1 LVERGGGVIGVNPGF
16 AAIAKW
22 SRKRRSE
29 ISGVVC
35 VCVLLVALGPLLAQQ
50 ISSRQ
55 NSAKTALN
63 AAELVRLRAE
73 WFFRQRAS
81 ANGHVPSALLLRAFA
96 HNKKM
101 IATERTFAER
111 LSARDGVP
119 LTQNSWTPLGPQPTA
134 NTMFYGNVSG
144 RVTALAVDPCDATGN
159 TVYAG
164 GADGGVW
171 LSFNALSGKPVT
183 WQPLTD
189 DQPSLATGALA
200 LVSSS
205 CQTINGHMQSQEIL
219 VGTGES
225 NYALDNIYGAGVLRS
240 MDGGQT
246 WTQDATFTSSP
257 SQGPGASGPY
267 IAALAVQ
274 PHQANPVI
282 LAAVQG
288 TDFAAGGALL
298 SGVWRSTDGGAH
310 WIRVQPDGGG
320 ATGAP
325 FNPATD
331 VRFDSSDATGNTV
344 FAALG
349 DPNGDADAG
358 AACAA
363 GPCNGVYI
371 SHDAGVTWNRV
382 AGVDSASTPSHYGS
396 ISLGLAAGSAPTSST
411 LYVAIA
417 DASTKSD
424 NLLGVLKGMG
434 IQPNGSGPAFT
445 AIYPSVSNLPDFC
458 APQCFYDMKI
468 AVMPGSAGATLF
480 AGGSAQPQLA
490 RNAFGTSSIYR
501 SLDGGSTWGD
511 VSADGSGNGTSAHV
525 DVHALKFAVESGS
538 HVLAMFVGNDGGV
551 WASQDV
557 FNSSVAPGNQHWA
570 DLNTDT
576 GNANTS
582 LNLTQFYP
590 GVSIHPST
598 DKTIF
603 GGTQGND
610 IQQYSGTLD
619 WSGALACP
627 YDGGYTAIDPQ
638 TPSTIYAACSYLG
651 GPGTLNKNTM
661 NGVPGQDGINW
672 AAIDFNNGINFSD
685 NADFIPPMVL
695 DTKNSQN
702 LYFGTYRLYQ
712 TTNAGGKWSAITSDL
727 TTDGSKNFVTTMAV
741 APSDS
746 NTIWVGTS
754 DGQVWQSSEAL
765 QGAPDIQKVNQASQP
780 ARSVTAI
787 AVDSANPKAAFV
799 SYSGFSCPGISGCD
813 GLGHIFF
820 TNNSGAAWIQ
830 VDGNLTDVPVNDIVI
845 DPTDATD
852 NTIYVATD
860 AGVYASANATAGSA
874 TTWSV
879 LQAGLPNS
887 QVMSLKLRSASRLL
901 VAATHGR
908 GAWSTVLPALP
919 GFVLTGLN
927 PASANFGGGSF
938 LLTASGDSFTA
949 TSVINFNG
957 AALATTFV
965 SATTLTAM
973 ASSAGAPCGG
983 AVPVTISDP
992 VLGTTNSLTF
1002 SVMGAPC
1009 DFSFGTVM
1017 PTSATVSPGGTANYK
1032 FSLQPVGASGSAVQL
1047 TCSIPLA
1054 GATCAF
1060 TPNPATP
1067 LAAGTSVA
1075 LAVSVPATASVRDFY
1090 GVGRFAFFRSVAREW
1105 GWGITLFMIF
1115 AICGL
1120 AAGMDSERRRRAAI
1134 AICCVGLILLVN
1146 MMAACGGGGGGGGP
1160 QPQTFEITITGTS
1173 GSFQHLTSV
1182 QVVVD

>member
-1 LVERGGGVIGVNPGF
+1 M
-16 AAIAKW
+16 
-22 SRKRRSE
+22 
-29 ISGVVC
+29 
-35 VCVLLVALGPLLAQQ
+35 PLLAQQ

-55 NSAKTALN
+55 TSPKIGVN

-81 ANGHVPSALLLRAFA
+81 ANGHVPGALLLRAFA
-96 HNKKM
+96 QNKKM
-101 IATERTFAER
+101 IASEGTFAAQ

-119 LTQNSWTPLGPQPTA
+119 LAQTSWTALGPQPTA

-159 TVYAG
+159 TLYAG

-171 LSFNALSGKPVT
+171 ATFNALSGKPVT
-183 WQPLTD
+183 WKPLTD
-189 DQPSLATGALA
+189 EQPSLATGALV

-205 CQTINGHMQSQEIL
+205 CQMINGHMQSAEIL

-246 WTQDATFTSSP
+246 WTQDATFTANA
-257 SQGPGASGPY
+257 SQGPGASGTY

-288 TDFAAGGALL
+288 TDFAAGGAPL
-298 SGVWRSTDGGAH
+298 SGVWRSTDGGAD
-310 WIRVQPDGGG
+310 WTRVQPDGGG

-331 VRFDSSDATGNTV
+331 VKFDPSDATGDTV
-344 FAALG
+344 YAALG
-349 DPNGDADAG
+349 DLHGDFDAG
-358 AACAA
+358 AACST
-363 GPCNGVYI
+363 GPCNGVYV
-371 SHDAGVTWNRV
+371 SHDAGVTWCRV
-382 AGVDSASTPSHYGS
+382 AGLDSASTPPLYGS
-396 ISLGLAAGSAPTSST
+396 ISLGLAAGSAPSSST

-424 NLLGVLKGMG
+424 NLLGVLKGTG

-445 AIYPSVSNLPDFC
+445 AIYPNASNLPDFC

-468 AVMPGSAGATLF
+468 AAVPGTAGATIF
-480 AGGSAQPQLA
+480 AGGSAQPQFA
-490 RNAFGTSSIYR
+490 KNAFGTSSIYR
-501 SLDGGSTWGD
+501 SLDGGSSWGD
-511 VSADGSGNGTSAHV
+511 VSADGSGKGTSTHV

-538 HVLAMFVGNDGGV
+538 RVLAMFVGNDGGV

-576 GNANTS
+576 GNPNTS

-610 IQQYSGTLD
+610 IQQYGGTLD
-619 WSGALACP
+619 WSAALACP
-627 YDGGYTAIDPQ
+627 YDGGYTAIDPR

-651 GPGTLNKNTM
+651 GPGTLNRNTM

-672 AAIDFNNGINFSD
+672 AAIDSNNGINFND

-712 TTNAGGKWSAITSDL
+712 TTNAGGSWSAITSDL
-727 TTDGSKNFVTTMAV
+727 TTDGSNNFVTTMAV

-746 NTIWVGTS
+746 NTIYVGTS
-754 DGQVWQSSEAL
+754 DGQLWQSSEAL
-765 QGAPDIQKVNQASQP
+765 AGAPDIQRVNQTGQP
-780 ARSVTAI
+780 GRSVTAI
-787 AVDSANPKAAFV
+787 AVDAANPKAAFV

-820 TNNSGAAWIQ
+820 TSNAGAAWIQ
-830 VDGNLTDVPVNDIVI
+830 VDGNLPDVPVNDIVI

-852 NTIYVATD
+852 NTIYIATD

-887 QVMSLKLRSASRLL
+887 QVMSLKLRGASRLL

-927 PASANFGGGSF
+927 PASESFGAGSF
-938 LLTASGDSFTA
+938 LLTATGDDFTA
-949 TSVINFNG
+949 KSVINFNG
-957 AALATTFV
+957 SALATTFV

-973 ASSAGAPCGG
+973 ASGAGAPCAG
-983 AVPVTISDP
+983 AVPVDISDP
-992 VLGTTNSLTF
+992 NLGTTDTLTF

-1009 DFSFGTVM
+1009 DFSFGTVT
-1017 PTSATVSPGGTANYK
+1017 PASATVSPGGTANYK
-1032 FSLQPVGASGSAVQL
+1032 FALQTVATAGSAVQL

-1054 GATCAF
+1054 GASCQF
-1060 TPNPATP
+1060 TPDPAT
-1067 LAAGTSVA
+1067 AAGGGTNVA
-1075 LAVSVPATASVRDFY
+1075 LAVSVPVTASVRDFD
-1090 GVGRFAFFRSVAREW
+1090 GVGKFVFSFSRNAARGWQWLVASA
-1105 GWGITLFMIF
+1105 MIF
-1115 AICGL
+1115 AIFGM
-1120 AAGMDSERRRRAAI
+1120 AAAMNLERRRRAMI
-1134 AICCVGLILLVN
+1134 AISCAGVILLVN
-1146 MMAACGGGGGGGGP
+1146 MMAACGGGGGSHV
-1160 QPQTFEITITGTS
+1160 QPKAYEVTITGTS
-1173 GSFQHLTSV
+1173 GNYQHLTSV

>member
-1 LVERGGGVIGVNPGF
+1 MC
-16 AAIAKW
+16 
-22 SRKRRSE
+22 
-29 ISGVVC
+29 VV
-35 VCVLLVALGPLLAQQ
+35 LAALGPLLAQQ
-50 ISSRQ
+50 VSSRQ
-55 NSAKTALN
+55 TFPKTALN

-73 WFFRQRAS
+73 WFFSQRAS
-81 ANGHVPSALLLRAFA
+81 ANGHVPGGLLLRALA
-96 HNKKM
+96 QNEKM
-101 IATERTFAER
+101 LREEGTFAER

-119 LTQNSWTPLGPQPTA
+119 LAQTSWTPLGPQPTA

-171 LSFNALSGKPVT
+171 ASFNALSGKPVT

-189 DQPSLATGALA
+189 AQPSLATGALA

-205 CQTINGHMQSQEIL
+205 CQTINGHMQSSEIL

-240 MDGGQT
+240 ADGGQT
-246 WTQDATFTSSP
+246 WTQDATFTASA

-310 WIRVQPDGGG
+310 WTRVQPDGGG

-331 VRFDSSDATGNTV
+331 VKFDSSDATGDTV
-344 FAALG
+344 FAAVG

-363 GPCNGVYI
+363 APCNGVYI
-371 SHDAGVTWNRV
+371 SHDAGMTWNRV
-382 AGVDSASTPSHYGS
+382 AGLDSASTPSLYGS
-396 ISLGLAAGSAPTSST
+396 ISLGLAAGSAPSSSI

-424 NLLGVLKGMG
+424 NLLGVLKGTG

-445 AIYPSVSNLPDFC
+445 AIYPNASNLPDFC

-468 AVMPGSAGATLF
+468 AAVPGTAGATIF

-490 RNAFGTSSIYR
+490 KNAFGTSSIYR

-538 HVLAMFVGNDGGV
+538 HVLALFVANDGGV

-557 FNSSVAPGNQHWA
+557 FNPSVAPGNQHWA

-576 GNANTS
+576 GNPNTS

-590 GVSIHPST
+590 GASIHPTT
-598 DKTIF
+598 DKTIY

-685 NADFIPPMVL
+685 NADFIPPLVL
-695 DTKNSQN
+695 DTKNSGN

-712 TTNAGGKWSAITSDL
+712 TTNAGGNWAAITSDL
-727 TTDGSKNFVTTMAV
+727 TTDGSKNFVTTIAV

-765 QGAPDIQKVNQASQP
+765 QGAPDIQKVNQAKQP

-787 AVDSANPKAAFV
+787 AVDSANPKTAFV
-799 SYSGFSCPGISGCD
+799 SYSGFSCPGIRGCD

-830 VDGNLTDVPVNDIVI
+830 VDGNLPDVPVNDIVI
-845 DPTDATD
+845 DPADATD
-852 NTIYVATD
+852 NTIYIATD

-919 GFVLTGLN
+919 GFVLTGLS

-949 TSVINFNG
+949 KSVITFNET
-957 AALATTFV
+957 ALATTFV

-983 AVPVTISDP
+983 AVPVAISDP

-1009 DFSFGTVM
+1009 DFSFGAVT
-1017 PTSATVSPGGTANYK
+1017 PTSARVSPGGTANYK
-1032 FSLQPVGASGSAVQL
+1032 FSLQPVGTTGSAVQL
-1047 TCSIPLA
+1047 TCSSAPA
-1054 GATCAF
+1054 GASCVF

-1067 LAAGTSVA
+1067 VAAGTSVA
-1075 LAVSVPATASVRDFY
+1075 VAVTVPGTASVRDFY
-1090 GVGRFAFFRSVAREW
+1090 GVGKFAFFRSAARAWPWEVA
-1105 GWGITLFMIF
+1105 LFMIF
-1115 AICGL
+1115 AIFG
-1120 AAGMDSERRRRAAI
+1120 AAGAMNSERRRRAMI
-1134 AICCVGLILLVN
+1134 VICCVGVIILVN
-1146 MMAACGGGGGGGGP
+1146 MMAACGGGGGGSGP

-1173 GSFQHLTSV
+1173 GGFQHLTSV